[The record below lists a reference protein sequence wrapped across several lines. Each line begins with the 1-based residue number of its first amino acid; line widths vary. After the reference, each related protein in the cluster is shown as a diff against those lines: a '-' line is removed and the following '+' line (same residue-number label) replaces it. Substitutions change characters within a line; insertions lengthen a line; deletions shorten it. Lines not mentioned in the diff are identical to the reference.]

1 MKDGNPKPT
10 EDPFNTDHLLTV

>member
-10 EDPFNTDHLLTV
+10 EDPFNTDHLIY